1 MAMRIMGFMRDDY
14 HIDPDLF
21 EIFVKEGVYQKYA
34 EEHVKPTQ
42 IDEVQQE
49 ALLG

>member
-21 EIFVKEGVYQKYA
+21 EIFVKEDVYRKYA
-34 EEHVKPTQ
+34 KEHVKSNQ
-42 IDEVQQE
+42 IDEVMQD